1 MERRREELEKKRLK
15 LAELRRA
22 REERRVALLVSQQP
36 ENAAGGSG
44 PTTAR
49 RDLDDLVA
57 SLVGERPATPTLTID
72 GSSDAGSDRGANTS
86 SVIMSPPP
94 YSSSGT
100 QPLQHPGAL
109 PHGSRLIPEFTS
121 VEAVIFD
128 IPPKERVVYNKEVQ
142 TVEGSFEPQ
151 GPSEEEIRQQIKEEF
166 AKEEQLRL
174 EIMEAERLENEATV
188 PQEFPELTDEE
199 RKGILQSAEFV
210 EFMDHSSKILERA
223 MSEKYDF
230 MKDYTL
236 GLDDETEDLNGNRMR
251 LVSSFHDDRWSK
263 NRSVTDV
270 GWSTKHPELIVSSY
284 NKNPL
289 AVNEPDGIV
298 CVWNIHLADRPEF
311 VFHSQSDVLTVR
323 FSDFHPNLIIGGTY
337 SGQILLW
344 DTRAKSLP
352 VLKTHLSVGG
362 HTHPVYALDM
372 VGTQNAHNL
381 ISVSTDGTMCS
392 WQLDML
398 AQPQETLPLDYPA
411 HPVTDE
417 VAVTTFGFP
426 DGETNAFW
434 VGTEEGSVYQANR
447 YARAGSQAGIN
458 TAYSY
463 KGHFGPITGLHF
475 HPLFGPMDF
484 SDLYL
489 TCSVDWTV
497 KLWRKRTHPKPATPD
512 NAVVH
517 PLYSFETADD
527 YVYDVKWS
535 PTHPAVFG
543 TVEGSGKFDVWNLNL
558 DTEVPVMST
567 VVGAGKALNKLSW
580 SKDGRHA
587 AIGSSDGHVYVYDIG
602 EMATPHAEDWNI
614 LQRTVNEMISTQAH
628 GSILGSN
635 F

>member
-1 MERRREELEKKRLK
+1 MERRLELEKKRQK

-22 REERRVALLVSQQP
+22 REERSRNALQVSQQLQESP
-36 ENAAGGSG
+36 VSAGGA
-44 PTTAR
+44 AR

-72 GSSDAGSDRGANTS
+72 GSSDAGSDKGNS
-86 SVIMSPPP
+86 SAIASPPP
-94 YSSSGT
+94 YSSSGS
-100 QPLQHPGAL
+100 QL
-109 PHGSRLIPEFTS
+109 PHGGLPHVGRLIPEFTS
-121 VEAVIFD
+121 VDAVIFD

-151 GPSEEEIRQQIKEEF
+151 GPTEEEIRQQIKEEF
-166 AKEEQLRL
+166 AREEQLRL
-174 EIMEAERLENEATV
+174 EILEAERLEKEEV
-188 PQEFPELTDEE
+188 LPQEVPELTDEE
-199 RKGILQSAEFV
+199 RKAILQSADFV
-210 EFMDHSSKILERA
+210 EFMDHSSKIVERA
-223 MSEKYDF
+223 MTEKYDF

-251 LVSSFHDDRWSK
+251 LVSSFHDDRWTK

-270 GWSTKHPELIVSSY
+270 GWSSKVRVTLIVSSY

-344 DTRAKSLP
+344 DTRAKTLP

-362 HTHPVYALDM
+362 HTHPVYTMDM

-398 AQPQETLPLDYPA
+398 AQPQETLALDFPA
-411 HPVTDE
+411 HPITDE
-417 VAVTTFGFP
+417 VAVTALGFP

-434 VGTEEGSVYQANR
+434 VGTEEGTVYQANR

-458 TAYSY
+458 TVYSY

-475 HPLFGPMDF
+475 HPLFGPVDF

-497 KLWRKRTHPKPATPD
+497 KLWRKRTHSKLAIPD

-517 PLYSFETADD
+517 PLYSFEAADD

-535 PTHPAVFG
+535 PTHPAIFG
-543 TVEGSGKFDVWNLNL
+543 TVEGSGKFDVWNLNM

-567 VVGAGKALNKLSW
+567 IVGAGKALNKLSW

-614 LQRTVNEMISTQAH
+614 LQRTVNEMISTQSH
-628 GSILGSN
+628 GSNQSE

>member
-1 MERRREELEKKRLK
+1 MERRQELEIKRLK

-22 REERRVALLVSQQP
+22 REERKLQLLATQQQESNNAAAAGSTIARRQIDDLVTALLVERPST
-36 ENAAGGSG
+36 
-44 PTTAR
+44 PTTT
-49 RDLDDLVA
+49 V
-57 SLVGERPATPTLTID
+57 D
-72 GSSDAGSDRGANTS
+72 GSSDTGSERDATS
-86 SVIMSPPP
+86 STAVMSPPP
-94 YSSSGT
+94 YNSSSSAIPGL
-100 QPLQHPGAL
+100 PLG
-109 PHGSRLIPEFTS
+109 GRIIPEFRS
-121 VEAVIFD
+121 VEAVVFD

-142 TVEGSFEPQ
+142 TVQGSFEPQ
-151 GPSEEEIRQQIKEEF
+151 GPTADELREQIKEEF
-166 AKEEQLRL
+166 AKEEALRL
-174 EIMEAERLENEATV
+174 ELLEAERLEAEAV
-188 PQEFPELTDEE
+188 IPQEVPELTDEE
-199 RKGILQSAEFV
+199 RKAILHSTDFV
-210 EFMDHSSKILERA
+210 EFLDHSSKILERA
-223 MSEKYDF
+223 MSERYDF

-236 GLDDETEDLNGNRMR
+236 GLDDTTEAVHGNRMR
-251 LVSSFHDDRWSK
+251 LVCSFHDERWSK

-298 CVWNIHLADRPEF
+298 CIWNIHLADRPEF

-323 FSDFHPNLIIGGTY
+323 FSEFHPNLVIGGTY

-398 AQPQETLPLDYPA
+398 AQPQETLSLDYPA

-417 VAVTTFGFP
+417 VAVTTMGFP
-426 DGETNAFW
+426 DGETNSFW

-463 KGHFGPITGLHF
+463 KGHFAPITGLHF

-512 NAVVH
+512 NAVVL

-535 PTHPAVFG
+535 PSHPAIFG
-543 TVEGSGKFDVWNLNL
+543 TVEGSGKFDVWNLNM

-567 VVGAGKALNKLSW
+567 IVGAGKALNKLSW

-602 EMATPHAEDWNI
+602 EMATPRAEDWNI

-628 GSILGSN
+628 GNSLGN
-635 F
+635 DY

>member
-1 MERRREELEKKRLK
+1 MERRREELEKKRQK

-22 REERRVALLVSQQP
+22 RAIRSDALLAIQQQ
-36 ENAAGGSG
+36 ESASNGSG
-44 PTTAR
+44 STIAR
-49 RDLDDLVA
+49 REIDDLVT
-57 SLVGERPATPTLTID
+57 SLVGERPSTPTLTID
-72 GSSDAGSDRGANTS
+72 SSDNGSERGANS
-86 SVIMSPPP
+86 SSITSPPP
-94 YSSSGT
+94 YSTSSQG
-100 QPLQHPGAL
+100 LQHGL
-109 PHGSRLIPEFTS
+109 PLGSRIIPEFTS

-128 IPPKERVVYNKEVQ
+128 IPSKERVVYNKEVQ

-151 GPSEEEIRQQIKEEF
+151 GPTEQELREKIREELV
-166 AKEEQLRL
+166 KEEQLRL
-174 EIMEAERLENEATV
+174 EILEAERLEAEAAT
-188 PQEFPELTDEE
+188 PQEAPELTDEE
-199 RKGILQSAEFV
+199 RKAILQSADFV
-210 EFMDHSSKILERA
+210 EFMEHSSKILERA

-236 GLDDETEDLNGNRMR
+236 GLDDAAEDVNGNRVR
-251 LVSSFHDDRWSK
+251 LVCSFHDDRWSK

-270 GWSTKHPELIVSSY
+270 GWSSKHPELIVSSY

-344 DTRAKSLP
+344 DTRAKALP

-398 AQPQETLPLDYPA
+398 AQPQETLPLDYQA
-411 HPVTDE
+411 HPITDE
-417 VAVTTFGFP
+417 VAVTTMGFP

-434 VGTEEGSVYQANR
+434 
-447 YARAGSQAGIN
+447 
-458 TAYSY
+458 
-463 KGHFGPITGLHF
+463 GHFGPITGLHF

-497 KLWRKRTHPKPATPD
+497 KLWRKRTNPKPATPD
-512 NAVVH
+512 NAIVH

-535 PTHPAVFG
+535 PTHPAIFG

-558 DTEVPVMST
+558 DTEVPVMSAI
-567 VVGAGKALNKLSW
+567 VGAGKALNKLSW

-602 EMATPHAEDWNI
+602 DMATPKPEDWNI
-614 LQRTVNEMISTQAH
+614 LQRTVNEMISSQAH
-628 GSILGSN
+628 GNSLGSEY
-635 F
+635 

>member
-1 MERRREELEKKRLK
+1 MERRLELEKKRQK

-22 REERRVALLVSQQP
+22 REERSRNALQVSQQLQESP
-36 ENAAGGSG
+36 GSAGGDS
-44 PTTAR
+44 R
-49 RDLDDLVA
+49 RDLDNLVA
-57 SLVGERPATPTLTID
+57 SLVGERPSTPTRTID
-72 GSSDAGSDRGANTS
+72 GSSDNGSEKDANTS
-86 SVIMSPPP
+86 SAVPSPPP
-94 YSSSGT
+94 YSASGSL
-100 QPLQHPGAL
+100 PPHGGL
-109 PHGSRLIPEFTS
+109 PHVGRLIPEFTS

-151 GPSEEEIRQQIKEEF
+151 GPSEEEIRKQIKEEL
-166 AKEEQLRL
+166 AEEERLRQ
-174 EIMEAERLENEATV
+174 EILEAERLEKEEAV
-188 PQEFPELTDEE
+188 PQEIPELTDEE
-199 RKGILQSAEFV
+199 RKAIIQSAEFV
-210 EFMDHSSKILERA
+210 EFVDHSSKILERA
-223 MSEKYDF
+223 MGERYDF

-236 GLDDETEDLNGNRMR
+236 GLDDEAEDLNGNRMR

-270 GWSTKHPELIVSSY
+270 SWSSKHPELIVSSY

-362 HTHPVYALDM
+362 HTHPVYAMEM

-398 AQPQETLPLDYPA
+398 AQPQETLALDYPS
-411 HPVTDE
+411 HPITDE
-417 VAVTTFGFP
+417 VAVTALGFP

-434 VGTEEGSVYQANR
+434 VGTEEGAVYQANR

-458 TAYSY
+458 TTYSY
-463 KGHFGPITGLHF
+463 KGHFGPITGLDF
-475 HPLFGPMDF
+475 HPLFGPVDF

-497 KLWRKRTHPKPATPD
+497 KLWRKRTHAKTATPD
-512 NAVVH
+512 NAIVH
-517 PLYSFETADD
+517 PLYSFESADD

-543 TVEGSGKFDVWNLNL
+543 TVEGSGKFDVWNLNK

-567 VVGAGKALNKLSW
+567 IVGAGKALNKLSW
-580 SKDGRHA
+580 SKDGRYA
-587 AIGSSDGHVYVYDIG
+587 AIGSCDGHVYVYDIG
-602 EMATPHAEDWNI
+602 E
-614 LQRTVNEMISTQAH
+614 
-628 GSILGSN
+628 
-635 F
+635 

>member
-1 MERRREELEKKRLK
+1 MDRREELEKKRLK

-22 REERRVALLVSQQP
+22 RLERRDALMAPQQP
-36 ENAAGGSG
+36 VTRTSTPGS
-44 PTTAR
+44 TSSR

-57 SLVGERPATPTLTID
+57 SLVDRPGTPTLTID
-72 GSSDAGSDRGANTS
+72 GSSDAGSDRGATTS
-86 SVIMSPPP
+86 SVVMSPPP
-94 YSSSGT
+94 YATESQGGL
-100 QPLQHPGAL
+100 PHGAL
-109 PHGSRLIPEFTS
+109 PFGGRLIPEFTS

-151 GPSEEEIRQQIKEEF
+151 GPSEEELREQIKEEF

-174 EIMEAERLENEATV
+174 EILEAERLEAEAVV
-188 PQEFPELTDEE
+188 PQEAPELTDEE
-199 RKGILQSAEFV
+199 RKSIVQSAEFV
-210 EFMDHSSKILERA
+210 DFIDHSSKILERA
-223 MSEKYDF
+223 MTDKYDF

-236 GLDDETEDLNGNRMR
+236 GLDDDTEDLNGNRMR
-251 LVSSFHDDRWSK
+251 LVSSFYDDRWSK

-270 GWSTKHPELIVSSY
+270 GWSTKHPELLVSAY

-398 AQPQETLPLDYPA
+398 AQPQETLALDYPS
-411 HPVTDE
+411 HTITDE
-417 VAVTTFGFP
+417 VAVTTLGFP

-434 VGTEEGSVYQANR
+434 VGTEEGNVYQANR

-489 TCSVDWTV
+489 TSSVDWTV

-535 PTHPAVFG
+535 PTHPAIFG
-543 TVEGSGKFDVWNLNL
+543 TVEGSGKFEVWNLNL

-567 VVGAGKALNKLSW
+567 IVGAGKALNKLSW

-614 LQRTVNEMISTQAH
+614 LQRTVNEMISTQNH
-628 GSILGSN
+628 GNVLGN
-635 F
+635 DY

>member
-1 MERRREELEKKRLK
+1 MERRREELERKRQK

-22 REERRVALLVSQQP
+22 RDERKGALLVAQQK
-36 ENAAGGSG
+36 ESLTSGGAPSTRRELEDFVSSLIDRPST
-44 PTTAR
+44 PTT
-49 RDLDDLVA
+49 
-57 SLVGERPATPTLTID
+57 TID
-72 GSSDAGSDRGANTS
+72 GGSDAGSDKGTS
-86 SVIMSPPP
+86 TTTTVISSPPF
-94 YSSSGT
+94 SSSAS
-100 QPLQHPGAL
+100 QPLPQAL
-109 PHGSRLIPEFTS
+109 PRLIPQFTS
-121 VEAVIFD
+121 VETVIFD
-128 IPPKERVVYNKEVQ
+128 IPSKERVVYNKEVQ
-142 TVEGSFEPQ
+142 TVEGSFEAQ
-151 GPSEEEIRQQIKEEF
+151 GPSEEEIREQIKEEF
-166 AKEEQLRL
+166 AREEQLRL
-174 EIMEAERLENEATV
+174 EKLEAERLAKEETA
-188 PQEFPELTDEE
+188 PKEIPELTDEE
-199 RKGILQSAEFV
+199 RKTILQSTEFIEFV
-210 EFMDHSSKILERA
+210 DHSSKILERA

-236 GLDDETEDLNGNRMR
+236 GLDDEAEDLNGNRMR
-251 LVSSFHDDRWSK
+251 LVCSFHDDKWSK

-298 CVWNIHLADRPEF
+298 CVWNVHLDDRPEF

-352 VLKTHLSVGG
+352 ILKTHLSVGG
-362 HTHPVYALDM
+362 HTHPVYAMDM

-398 AQPQETLPLDYPA
+398 AQPQETISLDYPA
-411 HPVTDE
+411 HHITDE
-417 VAVTTFGFP
+417 VAVTTLGFP

-434 VGTEEGSVYQANR
+434 VGTEEGAIYQANR

-458 TAYSY
+458 ATYSY
-463 KGHFGPITGLHF
+463 KGHFGPVTGLHF
-475 HPLFGPMDF
+475 HPLFGPVDF

-497 KLWRKRTHPKPATPD
+497 KLWRKRTHAKTTTAD
-512 NAVVH
+512 NSVVH

-535 PTHPAVFG
+535 PTHPAIFG
-543 TVEGSGKFDVWNLNL
+543 TVEGTGKFDVWNLNM

-567 VVGAGKALNKLSW
+567 VVGAGKALNKMSW

-602 EMATPHAEDWNI
+602 EMATPHAEDWNV
-614 LQRTVNEMISTQAH
+614 LQRTVNEMISTQTH
-628 GSILGSN
+628 GSIYAN
-635 F
+635 EF